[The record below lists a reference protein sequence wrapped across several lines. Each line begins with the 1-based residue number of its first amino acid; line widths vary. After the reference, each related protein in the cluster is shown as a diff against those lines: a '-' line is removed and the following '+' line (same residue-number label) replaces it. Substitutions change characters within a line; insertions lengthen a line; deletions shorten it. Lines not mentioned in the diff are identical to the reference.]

1 MKFDKYYTP
10 PGRYCY
16 FRSFLRN
23 TYWEENPVKA
33 VIATSFYIEAVPG
46 LFFTWIFNVP
56 GPLDARS
63 WLMHVLK
70 LKIYALCATSD

>member
-33 VIATSFYIEAVPG
+33 VIATSLYIEAV
-46 LFFTWIFNVP
+46 
-56 GPLDARS
+56 S
-63 WLMHVLK
+63 
-70 LKIYALCATSD
+70 KIHG

>member
-33 VIATSFYIEAVPG
+33 VIATSLYIEAVPG
-46 LFFTWIFNVP
+46 LFSHGLSMYLACWMLEV
-56 GPLDARS
+56 G
-63 WLMHVLK
+63 
-70 LKIYALCATSD
+70 